1 MKAFRRSLK
10 HRLALLIDAS
20 TLLGSG
26 LLIEHALPRLARL
39 AVPWLGDLCAID
51 LVQEDGALAR
61 VAGTHVDPAKEALVT
76 ELRSRHG
83 FNPASPAGVPAAVRA
98 RRTVLVARVTDA
110 DLMAEAQNAD
120 QLRLL
125 QRLGPRSWLI
135 VPLIGRARVLGAI
148 TLAITE
154 SGRRYGRADEGLAAA
169 VAGQAA
175 AAIEIAR
182 LRHDA
187 ETARSAAESASRARD
202 EFLAT
207 LSHELRNP
215 LNAMLGWARLLE
227 SGKLDEEQARR
238 AVRIILR
245 NVDAQVRLVD
255 DLLDVSSVVS
265 GRMRL
270 ALQVVDL
277 RGVIEE
283 VLDSVRAGAA
293 AKGVRL
299 HALVESPGVP
309 ISGDPDRLRQVVW
322 NLLSNAVK
330 FTPSGGRVEIKAR
343 RVRSHAE
350 MVVADTGQGIH
361 ADVLPHVFDPL
372 RQGDGTTTRTHGGT
386 GLGLALV
393 RHLVELHGGSVFA
406 ESMGEGQGATFVVK
420 LPLLVA
426 GAREHPF
433 APSEPSA
440 ASAVSLAGVRVL
452 VVDDDPVAVDMVVA
466 MLVQSGAAARGSD
479 SVASALRTVAQWR
492 PDVLISD
499 VEMPGEDG
507 YTLIRRLRA
516 LSPDAGGKTPAVALT
531 AFNRSEDRIRS
542 FREGFSIHL
551 SKPVD
556 PDELILVIAN
566 LAGRVDQGSTEAT

>member
-1 MKAFRRSLK
+1 MAF
-10 HRLALLIDAS
+10 LAEV
-20 TLLGSG
+20 SG
-26 LLIEHALPRLARL
+26 LLGAALPNERVLPRLTRL
-39 AVPWLGDLCAID
+39 AVPELGDLCAID
-51 LVQEDGALAR
+51 LVREDGTLAR
-61 VAGTHVDPAKEALVT
+61 VAGTHVNAAKEALVT
-76 ELRSRHG
+76 ELCVRHG

-98 RRTVLVARVTDA
+98 RRVVLVARVTDA

-120 QLRLL
+120 HLRVL
-125 QRLGPRSWLI
+125 QRLGLRSWLI
-135 VPLIGRARVLGAI
+135 VPLIGRERVLGAI

-154 SGRRYGRADEGLAAA
+154 SDRRYDRADQGLAEA
-169 VAGQAA
+169 VARQAA
-175 AAIEIAR
+175 AAIEDAR

-187 ETARSAAESASRARD
+187 EAARSAAESANRAKD

-238 AVRIILR
+238 ALQIILR

-255 DLLDVSSVVS
+255 DLLDMSSVIS

-270 ALQVVDL
+270 TLQVVDL
-277 RGVIEE
+277 RDVIEE
-283 VLDSVRAGAA
+283 VLDSVRPGAA

-299 HALVESPGVP
+299 HALLESPGAP
-309 ISGDPDRLRQVVW
+309 INGDPDRLRQVVW

-330 FTPSGGRVEIKAR
+330 FTPRGGRVEIKAQ

-350 MVVADTGQGIH
+350 IVVADTGQGIH
-361 ADVLPHVFDPL
+361 ADLLPYVFDRL
-372 RQGDGTTTRTHGGT
+372 RQGDSTTTRTHGGT
-386 GLGLALV
+386 GIGLALV

-406 ESMGEGQGATFVVK
+406 ESAGEGQGATFVVK

-426 GAREHPF
+426 DVREHPI
-433 APSEPSA
+433 
-440 ASAVSLAGVRVL
+440 ASQEMSPGAISLTGVRVL
-452 VVDDDPVAVDMVVA
+452 VVDDDPAAMDMVVA

-479 SVASALRTVAQWR
+479 SAASALRTIAQWR

-499 VEMPGEDG
+499 IEMPGEDG
-507 YTLIRRLRA
+507 YTLIRKVRA
-516 LSPDAGGKTPAVALT
+516 LSPDSGGKTPAVALT
-531 AFNRSEDRIRS
+531 AFSRPEDRIRS
-542 FREGFSIHL
+542 FRAGFSIHL

-556 PDELILVIAN
+556 PDELIAVIAN
-566 LAGRVDQGSTEAT
+566 LAGRANEGIMEAP